1 MKDSETIQAA
11 KLLAKKVIDLSYVC
25 DKSNLDDIT
34 LERLNDMVEHARS
47 MQVYSGEYAKE
58 DDAPG
63 FPGE

>member
-34 LERLNDMVEHARS
+34 LERLNDVVEHARS
-47 MQVYSGEYAKE
+47 MNVYSGEYVKE
-58 DDAPG
+58 QDDKS
-63 FPGE
+63 FK